1 MLKPVVSKN
10 STILVAVIIVIATA
24 LSLFSYQFFSATSS
38 RIADISSQEVR
49 SNARIEVHDQ
59 SQSLA
64 NRLQTVT
71 ILLQTLANSPDLQ
84 NNEYQRAFLITNY
97 RQDATSD
104 LTDFYMWL
112 DESGRIIWISNFNS
126 TFYQKYKGFDL
137 SYRPYFTVPRDT
149 HNAFYSSL
157 IDSNDQVL
165 RLYISYPIIS
175 KIGPQSS
182 NIDANNNNSNNNTM
196 EPPGT
201 FKGVVVAAIKGVTMG
216 NILENQLL
224 ARFNGSVDLLDKK
237 GTVLYT
243 NNQSFIGRHV
253 LESRSHTALASL
265 SPKVTKSSLDSFLNA
280 SLQSKTPGMNDFQSE
295 GITNTVAYEPVTVK
309 GDHFLT
315 LFITAPHKL
324 ASDVAFLIDQQQ
336 TFNMF
341 IVITIVAV
349 ALGAAAMVLTWNKR
363 LRDTVSARTEELS
376 KSNTLLSESNEQL
389 ALANAQL
396 ESQDKMQ
403 REFINVAAH
412 ELRTPIQPILNVTN
426 VLGTKINNKE
436 QKQLLDILIRNA
448 KRLQR
453 LSQDILDI
461 TMIDS
466 NTLKLNKERISLKD
480 LIYKTG
486 QDFASQVLP
495 TNISNTK
502 IVYESADKPL
512 SDGKG
517 QTDPLIVEAD
527 RERISQ
533 VIWNLLSNAIK
544 FTENGTVTLSTSLK
558 DSEAVVSVA
567 DTGEGIN
574 PAVRPK
580 LFSKF
585 VTNSF
590 QGTGLGLYI
599 SKNIIEAHGGRMW
612 AADDSV
618 DKKGATFYFSLPI
631 SKHQD

>member
-1 MLKPVVSKN
+1 
-10 STILVAVIIVIATA
+10 
-24 LSLFSYQFFSATSS
+24 
-38 RIADISSQEVR
+38 
-49 SNARIEVHDQ
+49 
-59 SQSLA
+59 
-64 NRLQTVT
+64 
-71 ILLQTLANSPDLQ
+71 
-84 NNEYQRAFLITNY
+84 
-97 RQDATSD
+97 
-104 LTDFYMWL
+104 
-112 DESGRIIWISNFNS
+112 
-126 TFYQKYKGFDL
+126 
-137 SYRPYFTVPRDT
+137 
-149 HNAFYSSL
+149 
-157 IDSNDQVL
+157 
-165 RLYISYPIIS
+165 
-175 KIGPQSS
+175 
-182 NIDANNNNSNNNTM
+182 
-196 EPPGT
+196 
-201 FKGVVVAAIKGVTMG
+201 
-216 NILENQLL
+216 
-224 ARFNGSVDLLDKK
+224 
-237 GTVLYT
+237 
-243 NNQSFIGRHV
+243 
-253 LESRSHTALASL
+253 
-265 SPKVTKSSLDSFLNA
+265 
-280 SLQSKTPGMNDFQSE
+280 MNDFQSE
-295 GITNTVAYEPVTVK
+295 GIINTVAYEPVTVK

-363 LRDTVSARTEELS
+363 LRDTVSSRTEELS

-389 ALANAQL
+389 ALANSQL
-396 ESQDKMQ
+396 ESQDKIQ

-412 ELRTPIQPILNVTN
+412 ELRTPIQPILNVSN

-466 NTLKLNKERISLKD
+466 NTLKLNKERISLND

-486 QDFASQVLP
+486 QDFALQALP
-495 TNISNTK
+495 TTTSNTK
-502 IVYESADKPL
+502 IVYEPADK
-512 SDGKG
+512 SIADGKG
-517 QTDPLIVEAD
+517 QTEPIFVEVD

-544 FTENGTVTLSTSLK
+544 FTENGTITIATSLN

-574 PAVRPK
+574 PAIRPK

-585 VTNSF
+585 VTSSF

-612 AADDSV
+612 AADDGL
-618 DKKGATFYFSLPI
+618 KKGATFYFSLPI
-631 SKHQD
+631 SKHQE

>member
-1 MLKPVVSKN
+1 MLRPVVSKN
-10 STILVAVIIVIATA
+10 SIILVTFIVAIATI
-24 LSLFSYQFFSATSS
+24 LSLFSYHFFSATSS
-38 RIADISSQEVR
+38 RIVDISSQEVR

-84 NNEYQRAFLITNY
+84 NNEYQRTFLITNY
-97 RQDATSD
+97 RQDSTSE

-112 DESGRIIWISNFNS
+112 NETGKILWISNFNS

-157 IDSNDQVL
+157 IDSNDQVP
-165 RLYISYPIIS
+165 RLYISYPVIS
-175 KIGPQSS
+175 KIGPQY
-182 NIDANNNNSNNNTM
+182 NGNNVSNNDNKTKVT
-196 EPPGT
+196 PGT
-201 FKGVVVAAIKGVTMG
+201 FKGVVVAAIKGVTIG

-243 NNQSFIGRHV
+243 NNQSFIGRRV

-265 SPKVTKSSLDSFLNA
+265 FPVVTKNSLDSFLNA
-280 SLQSKTPGMNDFQSE
+280 SLQSSTPGMRDFQSE
-295 GITNTVAYEPVTVK
+295 GIINTVAYEPVTIK

-341 IVITIVAV
+341 IVIIIVAV

-363 LRDTVSARTEELS
+363 LRDTVSSRTEELS

-389 ALANAQL
+389 ALANSQL
-396 ESQDKMQ
+396 ESQDKIQ

-448 KRLQR
+448 NRLQR

-466 NTLKLNKERISLKD
+466 NTLKLNKERISLND

-486 QDFASQVLP
+486 QDFALQALP
-495 TNISNTK
+495 TTTSNTK
-502 IVYESADKPL
+502 IVYEPADK
-512 SDGKG
+512 SIADGKG
-517 QTDPLIVEAD
+517 QTDSIIVEVD

-544 FTENGTVTLSTSLK
+544 FTENGTITIATSLN

-574 PAVRPK
+574 PAIRPK

-585 VTNSF
+585 VTSSF

-612 AADDSV
+612 AADDSL
-618 DKKGATFYFSLPI
+618 KKGATFYFSLPI
-631 SKHQD
+631 SKRQE

>member
-1 MLKPVVSKN
+1 MLKPVISRN
-10 STILVAVIIVIATA
+10 SIILVTFIIAIAA
-24 LSLFSYQFFSATSS
+24 ILSFISYQFFSSTSNK
-38 RIADISSQEVR
+38 IVDISSQEVR

-64 NRLQTVT
+64 NRLQTIT
-71 ILLQTLANSPDLQ
+71 ILLQTLADSPDLQ
-84 NNEYQRAFLITNY
+84 NNEFQRAIITTNN
-97 RQDATSD
+97 RQDSTSD

-112 DESGRIIWISNFNS
+112 NESGKILWISNFNS
-126 TFYQKYKGFDL
+126 SFYQKYKGFDL
-137 SYRPYFTVPRDT
+137 SYRPYFTIPRDT

-157 IDSNDQVL
+157 IDSNDQIP

-175 KIGPQSS
+175 KAGPQSIS
-182 NIDANNNNSNNNTM
+182 SDVNNNNNNKTRTT
-196 EPPGT
+196 PGI
-201 FKGVVVAAIKGVTMG
+201 FKGVVVAAINGVTIG

-224 ARFNGSVDLLDKK
+224 TRFNGSVDLLDKR

-243 NNQSFIGRHV
+243 NNQSLIGKHV
-253 LESRSHTALASL
+253 FKSGPQIALASF
-265 SPKVTKSSLDSFLNA
+265 SPNSMKNSLNKFLNA
-280 SLQSKTPGMNDFQSE
+280 SLQSNTPGMEDFHSE
-295 GITNTVAYEPVTVK
+295 GITNTVAYEPVAIK

-341 IVITIVAV
+341 VIITIAAV
-349 ALGAAAMVLTWNKR
+349 ALGAASMILTWNKR
-363 LRDTVSARTEELS
+363 LRDTVSARTEELI
-376 KSNTLLSESNEQL
+376 KSNALLSESNEQL
-389 ALANAQL
+389 ALANTQL
-396 ESQDKMQ
+396 ENQDKMQ

-426 VLGTKINNKE
+426 VLATKIKSKE
-436 QKQLLDILIRNA
+436 QSELLDMLYRNA

-461 TMIDS
+461 TMIES
-466 NTLKLNKERISLKD
+466 HTLKLNKEKISLND
-480 LIYKTG
+480 LIYKTV
-486 QDFASQVLP
+486 QDFTSYALP
-495 TNISNTK
+495 TTTSNTR
-502 IVYESADKPL
+502 IVYEQTKSGG
-512 SDGKG
+512 DGRG
-517 QTDPLIVEAD
+517 QTDPIIVEVD
-527 RERISQ
+527 RARITQ

-544 FTENGTVTLSTSLK
+544 FTESGTITISTSLK
-558 DSEAVVSVA
+558 DSGALVSVA

-574 PAVRPK
+574 PAIRPK

-599 SKNIIEAHGGRMW
+599 SKNMIEAHGGRMW
-612 AADDSV
+612 AADDSQ
-618 DKKGATFYFSLPI
+618 DRKGATFYFSLPI
-631 SKHQD
+631 FKQ

>member
-1 MLKPVVSKN
+1 MLKPVISKN

-112 DESGRIIWISNFNS
+112 DESGRILWISNFNF

-137 SYRPYFTVPRDT
+137 SYRPYFTVPRGT
-149 HNAFYSSL
+149 HNSFYSSL
-157 IDSNDQVL
+157 IDSNDLVP

-175 KIGPQSS
+175 KIGLQS
-182 NIDANNNNSNNNTM
+182 NNTDPNSNSNNNTKVS
-196 EPPGT
+196 PGT

-265 SPKVTKSSLDSFLNA
+265 SPKVTKNSLDSFLNA
-280 SLQSKTPGMNDFQSE
+280 SLQSNTPGMNDFQSE
-295 GITNTVAYEPVTVK
+295 GITNTVAYEPVSVK

-349 ALGAAAMVLTWNKR
+349 ALGAAALVLTWNKR

-389 ALANAQL
+389 ALANSQL
-396 ESQDKMQ
+396 ESQDKIQ

-436 QKQLLDILIRNA
+436 QKQLLDVLIRNA

-466 NTLKLNKERISLKD
+466 NTLKLNKERISLND

-495 TNISNTK
+495 TTTSNTK
-502 IVYESADKPL
+502 IVYEFADK
-512 SDGKG
+512 SIADGKG
-517 QTDPLIVEAD
+517 QTEPIFVEID

-544 FTENGTVTLSTSLK
+544 FTENGIITIATSLN
-558 DSEAVVSVA
+558 DSEAIVSVA

-574 PAVRPK
+574 PAIRPK

-585 VTNSF
+585 VTNSY

-631 SKHQD
+631 SERQG

>member
-1 MLKPVVSKN
+1 MLRPVVSKN
-10 STILVAVIIVIATA
+10 SIILVTVIIAIATA

-84 NNEYQRAFLITNY
+84 NKEYQRAFLITNY

-157 IDSNDQVL
+157 IDSNDQVP

-175 KIGPQSS
+175 KIGLQS
-182 NIDANNNNSNNNTM
+182 NNTDANNNSNNKTKV
-196 EPPGT
+196 PPGT
-201 FKGVVVAAIKGVTMG
+201 FKGVVVAAIKGITMG

-243 NNQSFIGRHV
+243 NNQSFIGKHV
-253 LESRSHTALASL
+253 LESGSHTALASP
-265 SPKVTKSSLDSFLNA
+265 SPKVTKNSLDSFLNA
-280 SLQSKTPGMNDFQSE
+280 SLQSKAPGMNDFQSE
-295 GITNTVAYEPVTVK
+295 GIINTVAYEPVTVK

-324 ASDVAFLIDQQQ
+324 ASDVVFLIDQQQ

-389 ALANAQL
+389 ALANSQL
-396 ESQDKMQ
+396 ESQDKIQ

-466 NTLKLNKERISLKD
+466 NTLKLNKEKISLND

-495 TNISNTK
+495 TNTSNTK
-502 IVYESADKPL
+502 IVYGSANK
-512 SDGKG
+512 SMADGKG
-517 QTDPLIVEAD
+517 QTDPIIVEVD

-544 FTENGTVTLSTSLK
+544 FTENGTITLSTSLK

-612 AADDSV
+612 VADDSV
-618 DKKGATFYFSLPI
+618 DKIGATFYFSLPI
-631 SKHQD
+631 IKN

>member
-1 MLKPVVSKN
+1 MLKPVVFKN

-84 NNEYQRAFLITNY
+84 NSEYQRAFLITNY

-149 HNAFYSSL
+149 HNAFYSGL
-157 IDSNDQVL
+157 IDSNDQVP

-175 KIGPQSS
+175 KLGPQSN
-182 NIDANNNNSNNNTM
+182 NIDANNNSNNNTKVS
-196 EPPGT
+196 PGT

-265 SPKVTKSSLDSFLNA
+265 SPKVTKNSLDSFLNA
-280 SLQSKTPGMNDFQSE
+280 SLQSKAPGMNDFQSE
-295 GITNTVAYEPVTVK
+295 GIINTVAYEPVTVK

-349 ALGAAAMVLTWNKR
+349 ALGAAAMILTWNKR

-389 ALANAQL
+389 ALANSQL
-396 ESQDKMQ
+396 ESQDKIQ

-426 VLGTKINNKE
+426 VLDTKINNKE
-436 QKQLLDILIRNA
+436 QKLLLDILIRNA

-466 NTLKLNKERISLKD
+466 NTLKLNKEKISLSD

-495 TNISNTK
+495 TNTSNTK
-502 IVYESADKPL
+502 IVYGSANK
-512 SDGKG
+512 SMADGKG
-517 QTDPLIVEAD
+517 QTDPIIVEVD

-544 FTENGTVTLSTSLK
+544 FTENGTITLSTSLK
-558 DSEAVVSVA
+558 DSEAIVSVA

-574 PAVRPK
+574 PSIRPK

-599 SKNIIEAHGGRMW
+599 SKNIIETHGGRMW
-612 AADDSV
+612 AAEDSL
-618 DKKGATFYFSLPI
+618 DKNGATFYFSLPI

>member
-1 MLKPVVSKN
+1 MLKPLVSKN

-112 DESGRIIWISNFNS
+112 DESGRISWISNFNS

-149 HNAFYSSL
+149 YNAFYSSL
-157 IDSNDQVL
+157 IDSNDQVP

-175 KIGPQSS
+175 KTGPQS
-182 NIDANNNNSNNNTM
+182 NNTDANNNNTIV
-196 EPPGT
+196 PPGT

-253 LESRSHTALASL
+253 LERRSQTALASL
-265 SPKVTKSSLDSFLNA
+265 SPKVTKNSLDSFLNA
-280 SLQSKTPGMNDFQSE
+280 SLQSNTPGMNDFQSE
-295 GITNTVAYEPVTVK
+295 GEINTVAYEPVSVK

-324 ASDVAFLIDQQQ
+324 ANDVAFLIDQQQ

-349 ALGAAAMVLTWNKR
+349 ALGAAALVLTWNKR
-363 LRDTVSARTEELS
+363 LRVTVSARTEELS

-389 ALANAQL
+389 ALANSQL
-396 ESQDKMQ
+396 ESQDKIQ

-412 ELRTPIQPILNVTN
+412 ELRTPIQPILNITN

-466 NTLKLNKERISLKD
+466 NTLKLNKERISLTD

-486 QDFASQVLP
+486 QDFALQVLP
-495 TNISNTK
+495 TTTSNTK
-502 IVYESADKPL
+502 IVYESADK
-512 SDGKG
+512 SMADGKG
-517 QTDPLIVEAD
+517 QTDPIIVEVD

-544 FTENGTVTLSTSLK
+544 FTENGTITLSTSLK

-567 DTGEGIN
+567 DSGEGIN
-574 PAVRPK
+574 PAIRPK

-631 SKHQD
+631 SKRQD